1 MLAEHSALTQCVPT
15 PRRRAIRSSPTA
27 TISAGIGY
35 GSGFGLGAGLPLRTL
50 VCMTGLSEA
59 ELNAMI
65 EEATVDCNDEEEA
78 LTGFATLVEENL
90 EVPFETTV
98 LGVTV
103 TVTGVTQTS
112 HGLVAECARGRH
124 RQEIHVLALPLPEPP
139 PKGAEWI
146 AAYRRWTR

>member
-1 MLAEHSALTQCVPT
+1 
-15 PRRRAIRSSPTA
+15 
-27 TISAGIGY
+27 
-35 GSGFGLGAGLPLRTL
+35 
-50 VCMTGLSEA
+50 MTGLSEA

-98 LGVTV
+98 LGGTV
-103 TVTGVTQTS
+103 TVTGVTHTS
-112 HGLVAECARGRH
+112 HGLVAADCARGRH
-124 RQEIHVLALPLPEPP
+124 RQEIHVLDLPLPEPP

>member
-1 MLAEHSALTQCVPT
+1 MLVTE
-15 PRRRAIRSSPTA
+15 TA
-27 TISAGIGY
+27 VITHAG
-35 GSGFGLGAGLPLRTL
+35 FPLRTL

-103 TVTGVTQTS
+103 TVTGVTHTS
-112 HGLVAECARGRH
+112 HGLVADCARGRH
-124 RQEIHVLALPLPEPP
+124 RQEIHLLDLPLPKPP
-139 PKGAEWI
+139 PKGADWI

>member
-1 MLAEHSALTQCVPT
+1 
-15 PRRRAIRSSPTA
+15 
-27 TISAGIGY
+27 
-35 GSGFGLGAGLPLRTL
+35 
-50 VCMTGLSEA
+50 MTGLSEA
-59 ELNAMI
+59 ELKAMI

-112 HGLVAECARGRH
+112 HGLVADCARGRH
-124 RQEIHVLALPLPEPP
+124 RQKVHLLDLPLPKPP